1 MITKELWLR
10 DGGFKGRNNF
20 RYEVEYIKVSEKR
33 GIIHNHTETFSNKKD
48 AIKEINKWKKG
59 MEKVEENWYKL
70 EEDDIN
76 V

>member
-1 MITKELWLR
+1 
-10 DGGFKGRNNF
+10 
-20 RYEVEYIKVSEKR
+20 VEYIEVSEKR
-33 GIIHNHTETFSNKKD
+33 GIIHNHSEPFSNKKD